1 MKLTSDQV
9 KHVAKLANLPLTSEE
24 EEKYSQQLSKILDYI
39 DQLNQ
44 VDTEGV
50 DPTYNV
56 SGQVNILAKDKV
68 SESLSPEDATKNGSQ
83 VKDGLPAGRQGY
95 FVTKGVFNSE

>member
-9 KHVAKLANLPLTSEE
+9 KHVAKLANLSLTSGE

-44 VDTEGV
+44 VETPEIAV
-50 DPTYNV
+50 AYNV
-56 SGQVNILAKDKV
+56 SEQENVMAKDKV
-68 SESLSPEDATKNGSQ
+68 VESLSQEDATKNGSQ
-83 VKDGLPAGRQGY
+83 VKNGF
-95 FVTKGVFNSE
+95 FVTKGVFEG